1 MVIEDN
7 RTEEQK
13 LTHIWGVVGTDSFMS
28 NWGGATGGPSY
39 AVWACENDMVQLE
52 ALERKVLQRGDM
64 KRVRIVYLPHY
75 QPKAAHTH
83 IYVA

>member
-7 RTEEQK
+7 RTEAQK
-13 LTHIWGVVGTDSFMS
+13 LTHIWGVVGTDSFLS
-28 NWGGATGGPSY
+28 KWGDATNGSSY
-39 AVWACENDMVQLE
+39 AVWACENDMVKLE
-52 ALERKVLQRGDM
+52 ALEHKISQREDM

-75 QPKAAHTH
+75 QPKATHTH